1 MTQTGSITKCIGENI
16 RALRLMNTIRQKDIA
31 ESVGVPAWRISQ
43 LECGS
48 SIPQLWE
55 LEQIAGFFGVPVET
69 LQKPDNDWL
78 KNPPFRVRAYPIGS
92 KNVPYRVQ
100 PSERRTEEKKA
111 LSKDGSAEYNQL
123 VGSRIKELRHQE
135 GVSQSDLARRLSI
148 DQAML
153 KSIES
158 GITPCNKNLLS
169 EIAKVFDTSPDT
181 LTHIQARSKANS
193 DEVDELRRKLETA
206 NRTLETHAEQI
217 NKLKGDLDKA
227 EEKLHKA
234 EATICRLRRY
244 EQIVSDIER
253 VINTRLTKEA
263 KE

>member
-1 MTQTGSITKCIGENI
+1 MTQTGSVTKCIGENVQ
-16 RALRLMNTIRQKDIA
+16 ALRLMREIRQKDIA
-31 ESVGVPAWRISQ
+31 ESIGSTAMRISQ
-43 LECGS
+43 IERGLV
-48 SIPQLWE
+48 IPQWWE
-55 LEQIAGFFGVPVET
+55 LEQIAGYFGVSVES

-78 KNPPFRVRAYPIGS
+78 KHPHFRVRGS
-92 KNVPYRVQ
+92 KNDRFKVI
-100 PSERRTEEKKA
+100 PSERRTEDKMA
-111 LSKDGSAEYNQL
+111 PSKDGSAEYNQL